1 MVGTVGP
8 FLLYILYNTCM
19 YPLVESEAVGVK
31 RAAGP
36 KLHRVHPG
44 VAEAAPGAHNKHHLT
59 LQWCHHVDI

>member
-1 MVGTVGP
+1 
-8 FLLYILYNTCM
+8 M